1 MSKNYIAEVAELL
14 DVKLDESFRI
24 ADDKNNDYPKY
35 YRLSKKYGVETSC
48 DNINWDGCDD
58 RILQLLMLGEGK
70 IKKLPWKPR
79 YNEYYF
85 IPEITTPEMF
95 SSLEWTNDYVD
106 NHMYKHGLICR
117 TKEEAIRKA
126 ELLMEYFKNNC
137 IEGNENNG

>member
-1 MSKNYIAEVAELL
+1 MANYMAEVAKLLGVELG
-14 DVKLDESFRI
+14 ESFKTTSSIQGNYHRYYQFT
-24 ADDKNNDYPKY
+24 DKKGFETSVD
-35 YRLSKKYGVETSC
+35 GVEWETAAAVTLR
-48 DNINWDGCDD
+48 NI
-58 RILQLLMLGEGK
+58 LMGVDK
-70 IKKLPWKPR
+70 IVKLPWKPR
-79 YNEYYF
+79 NNEHYF

-95 SSLEWTNDYVD
+95 GYLRWTNDYVD

>member
-1 MSKNYIAEVAELL
+1 MANRMAEVAKMFGLELEEHFHITKKSYKNTVYKFTK
-14 DVKLDESFRI
+14 DGVAFYDNKLRTWYESV
-24 ADDKNNDYPKY
+24 
-35 YRLSKKYGVETSC
+35 GVLA
-48 DNINWDGCDD
+48 G
-58 RILQLLMLGEGK
+58 ILTGE
-70 IKKLPWKPR
+70 IEVVKLPWKPR
-79 YNEYYF
+79 DNEHYF

-95 SSLEWTNDYVD
+95 SYLEWTNDYVD

>member
-1 MSKNYIAEVAELL
+1 MTEV
-14 DVKLDESFRI
+14 V
-24 ADDKNNDYPKY
+24 
-35 YRLSKKYGVETSC
+35 
-48 DNINWDGCDD
+48 
-58 RILQLLMLGEGK
+58 
-70 IKKLPWKPR
+70 KLPWKPR
-79 YNEYYF
+79 DNEHYF

-95 SSLEWTNDYVD
+95 SYLEWTNDYVD

>member
-1 MSKNYIAEVAELL
+1 MRKNCMAEVA
-14 DVKLDESFRI
+14 KMF
-24 ADDKNNDYPKY
+24 
-35 YRLSKKYGVETSC
+35 GVE
-48 DNINWDGCDD
+48 
-58 RILQLLMLGEGK
+58 LGEVFKVTDDTNGYYHRYYQFTDK
-70 IKKLPWKPR
+70 KGLKTSIDGVDWETAAAATLRDILMGDIRIVKLPWEPR
-79 YNEYYF
+79 DNEHYF

-95 SSLEWTNDYVD
+95 GYLRWTNDHVD

>member
-1 MSKNYIAEVAELL
+1 MTNHMAEVAKMFGLELEEHFHITKKSYENTVYKFTKDGVAFYDNKL
-14 DVKLDESFRI
+14 RTWYESVGALAGILTGETGVVKL
-24 ADDKNNDYPKY
+24 
-35 YRLSKKYGVETSC
+35 T
-48 DNINWDGCDD
+48 
-58 RILQLLMLGEGK
+58 
-70 IKKLPWKPR
+70 WKPR
-79 YNEYYF
+79 DNEHYF

-95 SSLEWTNDYVD
+95 SYLEWTNDYVD

>member
-1 MSKNYIAEVAELL
+1 MTNYMAEVAKMFGLELEEHFHITKKSYENTVYKFTKNGVAFY
-14 DVKLDESFRI
+14 DSKLRTWHESVGALAGI
-24 ADDKNNDYPKY
+24 
-35 YRLSKKYGVETSC
+35 LTGET
-48 DNINWDGCDD
+48 
-58 RILQLLMLGEGK
+58 EVV
-70 IKKLPWKPR
+70 KLPWKPR
-79 YNEYYF
+79 DNEYYF

-95 SSLEWTNDYVD
+95 SSLEWENDYLD